1 MPQAVQSDLLLYA
14 DDTCL
19 VYSDKNVLN
28 IEKQLN
34 NDFNSLSVTG
44 LKITNSAF
52 ILVKKKPKVLFS
64 KRKKKESITI
74 KRRDTLKIQHSS
86 VTYLG
91 CLLDEDLS
99 GESMATK
106 VLGKW

>member
-34 NDFNSLSVTG
+34 NDFNSLCDWFEDNKLSIHFGQEKT
-44 LKITNSAF
+44 KSI
-52 ILVKKKPKVLFS
+52 LFS
-64 KRKKKESITI
+64 KRKKKGIHYYQT
-74 KRRDTLKIQHSS
+74 RRHLNNTTL
-86 VTYLG
+86 
-91 CLLDEDLS
+91 
-99 GESMATK
+99 
-106 VLGKW
+106 